1 MTLRFSADIDEK
13 VRSCSVRG
21 RFPLPAATRD
31 R

>member
-13 VRSCSVRG
+13 VHSRSARG